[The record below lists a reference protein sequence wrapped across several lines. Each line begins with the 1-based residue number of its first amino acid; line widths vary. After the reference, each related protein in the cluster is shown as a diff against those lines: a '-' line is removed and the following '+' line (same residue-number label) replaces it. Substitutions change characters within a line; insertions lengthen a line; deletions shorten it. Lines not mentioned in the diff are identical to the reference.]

1 MRNKAVVFPFDGVA
15 LLHLNGHRIKLK
27 IPHGNLRDSRC
38 EDRCNGRCNNIGRSA
53 TIALAPEIPRAN
65 KECATDDDRKP
76 TDAEKPKSQHSATSA
91 RLAFFAA
98 NRSMHILHILC
109 RRAIHSLAMEVR
121 DRVVWFHLRFAS
133 KPAVMR
139 VPPARFGRGS
149 WPYLFNEACSFFA
162 CAK

>member
-1 MRNKAVVFPFDGVA
+1 MGDQIVVLPLDHVA
-15 LLHLNGHRIKLK
+15 LFYLDGHRIKLK

-38 EDRCNGRCNNIGRSA
+38 ESRCNNMGRSA
-53 TIALAPEIPRAN
+53 TITLAPEIPRAN
-65 KECATDDDRKP
+65 KECATNDDREP
-76 TDAEKPKSQHSATSA
+76 TDAEKPKSQHSATIA
-91 RLAFFAA
+91 RPAFFAA

-121 DRVVWFHLRFAS
+121 HRVVWFHLRFAS